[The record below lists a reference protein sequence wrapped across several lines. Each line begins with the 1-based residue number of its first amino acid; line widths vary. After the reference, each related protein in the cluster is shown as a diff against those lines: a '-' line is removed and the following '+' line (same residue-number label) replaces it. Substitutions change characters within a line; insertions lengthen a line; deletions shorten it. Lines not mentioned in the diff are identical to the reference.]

1 LVTER
6 LRSGVLPQFGAAPPA
21 GTLMA
26 ARGWIDECYSGDDVG
41 AIVERLRARPEPA
54 ARSAADVLSAMSP
67 TALKVTL
74 RAVRLAAS
82 MTLDEVLDQD
92 LRVGSRFLVH
102 PDLAEGIRAMIID
115 KDRRPNWVPA
125 TLDEVTDTDVEA
137 FFQPLGSAVTL
148 A

>member
-1 LVTER
+1 
-6 LRSGVLPQFGAAPPA
+6 
-21 GTLMA
+21 
-26 ARGWIDECYSGDDVG
+26 
-41 AIVERLRARPEPA
+41 
-54 ARSAADVLSAMSP
+54 
-67 TALKVTL
+67 
-74 RAVRLAAS
+74 